1 MTNKIEPQT
10 FLNDID
16 NNRNFNI
23 WTHLYDD
30 FLLSNSNGELNHQP
44 LKTIFTEKPKTETQS
59 VSLSC
64 LIKKVGIVNNK
75 LGILYAYT
83 SRNGSMFL
91 LGYGSINHYNDA
103 RQTLI
108 ATINYQ
114 PGDKIRFLYVYP
126 QYPYNNNGE
135 KIDNLANVPINVVEL
150 CIDSTTIHPIDG
162 SGTVSF
168 MDNNTVM
175 IPTGNLILNYPWE
188 PFSFKTLNYP
198 DPELPT
204 DPEVALLDN
213 IDTELDTN
221 LSKLDAILYNI
232 NITKSAILDVKNI
245 NNNC

>member
-1 MTNKIEPQT
+1 MTSKIEPQD

-16 NNRNFNI
+16 NNKKFNI
-23 WTHLYDD
+23 WTNLYDD
-30 FLLSNSNGELNHQP
+30 YIISISNGELNHQP
-44 LKTIFTEKPKTETQS
+44 LKTIFTDTPKTESQS

-64 LIKKVGIVNNK
+64 LIKKDGIVNHK

-83 SRNGSMFL
+83 SRNGSMVL
-91 LGYGSINHYNDA
+91 LGYGSINQYNEA

-126 QYPYNNNGE
+126 QYPYNNNGDE
-135 KIDNLANVPINVVEL
+135 VDNLANVPINVLEL
-150 CIDSTTIHPIDG
+150 SCDDSTINPIEG

-168 MDNNTVM
+168 IDNNTVM
-175 IPTGNLILNYPWE
+175 IPTGNLILNFPWD
-188 PFSFKTLNYP
+188 PFVFKTLNFP
-198 DPELPT
+198 NPEIPT
-204 DPEVALLDN
+204 DPEVNLLDN

-221 LSKLDAILYNI
+221 LSKLNAILFNI
-232 NITKSAILDVKNI
+232 NITKSALLDVKNI